1 MFNHILFASP
11 DYFYLLLLIPAIVV
25 WYVFRFRRSQPS
37 LRVSSTLPFANDLAV
52 VHKTWLYHG
61 LFVLENDMPLILIII
76 ALARPQSTSSH
87 NDVNV
92 EGIDIVMAMDIS
104 GSMLAQDFT
113 PNRIE
118 AAKEVGIDFIKGRPD
133 DRIGLVVFSGESFTQ
148 CPLTT
153 DHTVLID
160 LYKDLH
166 SGMIEDGTAL
176 GDGLATA
183 VNRLKESKT
192 VSKVIILLTDGVNN
206 MGSVDPVSAAE
217 IAKLYGVRVYTIGVG
232 THGYAPI
239 PVQTP
244 FGTQLQNMPVEI
256 DEPLLE
262 RIAQMT
268 GGKYFR
274 AVNRAALVEIYKEID
289 RMEKSKIDVTE
300 FRKKSEEFMPWA
312 LTGMLLFILELLL
325 RYSVFRRLP

>member
-1 MFNHILFASP
+1 MFNHILFASTE
-11 DYFYLLLLIPAIVV
+11 YFYLLLLIPPIIV
-25 WYVFRFRRSQPS
+25 WYVLRFRKSQPS
-37 LRVSSTLPFANDLAV
+37 LRVSSTSPFAKV
-52 VHKTWLYHG
+52 SRGSKTWLYHG
-61 LFVLENDMPLILIII
+61 LFALRMIALVLLII
-76 ALARPQSTSSH
+76 ALARPQSTSNHRDIS
-87 NDVNV
+87 V

-118 AAKEVGIDFIKGRPD
+118 AAKEVGIDFINGRPT

-153 DHTVLID
+153 DHVVLTN
-160 LYKDLH
+160 LYKELQ

-183 VNRLKESKT
+183 VNRLKESKAI
-192 VSKVIILLTDGVNN
+192 SKVIILLTDGVNN

-232 THGYAPI
+232 TQGYAPI

-244 FGTQLQNMPVEI
+244 FGTQIQNMEVQI
-256 DEPLLE
+256 DEPLLK
-262 RIAQMT
+262 RIADMT
-268 GGKYFR
+268 GAKYFR
-274 AVNRAALVEIYKEID
+274 AVNKDALSNIYKEID
-289 RMEKSKIDVTE
+289 RMEKSKVDVTE

-312 LTGMLLFILELLL
+312 LAGLILLITELLL

>member
-11 DYFYLLLLIPAIVV
+11 DYFYLLLFIPPIVV
-25 WYVFRFRRSQPS
+25 WYILRFRKTQPS
-37 LRVSSTLPFANDLAV
+37 IRVSSTLPFAKISRGN
-52 VHKTWLYHG
+52 KTWLYHG
-61 LFVLENDMPLILIII
+61 LFVLRMAVFMLIIV

-87 NDVNV
+87 SDVNV

-133 DRIGLVVFSGESFTQ
+133 DRVGLVVFSGESFTQ

-153 DHTVLID
+153 DHNVLIN
-160 LYKDLH
+160 LYRDLH

-176 GDGLATA
+176 GDGLANA

-192 VSKVIILLTDGVNN
+192 LSKVIILLTDGVNN

-244 FGTQLQNMPVEI
+244 FGVQIQNMEVQI

-268 GGKYFR
+268 GAKYFR
-274 AVNRAALVEIYKEID
+274 AINRSALVEIYKEID

-300 FRKKSEEFMPWA
+300 FRRKSEEFMPWA
-312 LTGMLLFILELLL
+312 LAGMVLLLIELLL
-325 RYSVFRRLP
+325 RYTVFRRLP

>member
-11 DYFYLLLLIPAIVV
+11 DYFYLLLLIPVIVV
-25 WYVFRFRRSQPS
+25 WYIFRFRRSQPS
-37 LRVSSTLPFANDLAV
+37 LRVSSTMAFAKISRGN
-52 VHKTWLYHG
+52 KTWLYHG
-61 LFVLENDMPLILIII
+61 LFVLRMMAFVLLVI

-92 EGIDIVMAMDIS
+92 EGIDIVIAQDIS
-104 GSMLAQDFT
+104 GSMLAEDFT

-118 AAKEVGIDFIKGRPD
+118 AAKEVGIDFIKGRPT

-153 DHTVLID
+153 DHNVLIN
-160 LYKDLH
+160 LYSELH
-166 SGMIEDGTAL
+166 SGMIDDGTAL

-192 VSKVIILLTDGVNN
+192 LSKVIILLTDGVNN
-206 MGSVDPVSAAE
+206 MGSVDPVSASE

-232 THGYAPI
+232 TQGYAPI

-256 DEPLLE
+256 DEALLE
-262 RIAQMT
+262 HIAQMT
-268 GGKYFR
+268 GAKYFR
-274 AVNRAALVEIYKEID
+274 AMNKAALVDIYKEID

-312 LTGMLLFILELLL
+312 LAGMLLLITELLL

>member
-25 WYVFRFRRSQPS
+25 WYVFRFRKSQPS
-37 LRVSSTLPFANDLAV
+37 MRVSSTLPFKKINRGN
-52 VHKTWLYHG
+52 KTWLFHG
-61 LFVLENDMPLILIII
+61 LFVLRMLALVLIIV

-87 NDVNV
+87 NDVSV
-92 EGIDIVMAMDIS
+92 EGIDIVLAMDIS
-104 GSMLAQDFT
+104 GSMMAQDFS

-118 AAKEVGIDFIKGRPD
+118 AAKEVGIDFINGRPD

-153 DHTVLID
+153 DHNVLIN
-160 LYKDLH
+160 LFHDLH
-166 SGMIEDGTAL
+166 SGMIDDGTAL

-183 VNRLKESKT
+183 VNRLKESKAI
-192 VSKVIILLTDGVNN
+192 SKVIILLTDGVNN

-244 FGTQLQNMPVEI
+244 FGMQIQNMEVQI

-262 RIAQMT
+262 HIAQMT
-268 GGKYFR
+268 DGKYFR
-274 AVNRAALVEIYKEID
+274 AVNKTALSEIYKEID
-289 RMEKSKIDVTE
+289 RMEKSKIEVTE
-300 FRKKSEEFMPWA
+300 FRKKSEVFMPWA
-312 LTGMLLFILELLL
+312 LGGIILLITELLL
-325 RYSVFRRLP
+325 RYTLFRRLP

>member
-11 DYFYLLLLIPAIVV
+11 DYFYLLLLIPPIVV
-25 WYVFRFRRSQPS
+25 WYVLQFRKSQPS
-37 LRVSSTLPFANDLAV
+37 IRVSSTLPFAKISRGN
-52 VHKTWLYHG
+52 KTWLYHG
-61 LFVLENDMPLILIII
+61 LFVLRMVALVFIII
-76 ALARPQSTSSH
+76 ALARPQSSSSH
-87 NDVNV
+87 SDVNV

-166 SGMIEDGTAL
+166 SGMIDDGTAL

-183 VNRLKESKT
+183 VSRLKESKT
-192 VSKVIILLTDGVNN
+192 LSKVIILLTDGVNN

-244 FGTQLQNMPVEI
+244 FGMQIQNMEVQI

-268 GGKYFR
+268 GAKYFR
-274 AVNRAALVEIYKEID
+274 AINRSALVEIYKEID

-312 LTGMLLFILELLL
+312 LAGMVLLLIELLL
-325 RYSVFRRLP
+325 RYTVFRRLP

>member
-11 DYFYLLLLIPAIVV
+11 GYFYLLLLIPPIIV
-25 WYVFRFRRSQPS
+25 WYVLRFRKSQPS
-37 LRVSSTLPFANDLAV
+37 LRVSSTSPFAKVNKGS
-52 VHKTWLYHG
+52 KTWLYHG
-61 LFVLENDMPLILIII
+61 LFTLRMVALVLLII
-76 ALARPQSTSSH
+76 ALARPQSTSRH
-87 NDVNV
+87 RDVSV

-118 AAKEVGIDFIKGRPD
+118 AAKEVGIDFINGRPN

-153 DHTVLID
+153 DHAVLTN
-160 LYKDLH
+160 LYKELQ

-183 VNRLKESKT
+183 VTRLKESKAI
-192 VSKVIILLTDGVNN
+192 SKVIILLTDGVNN

-232 THGYAPI
+232 TQGYAPI

-244 FGTQLQNMPVEI
+244 FGTQLQNMEVQI
-256 DEPLLE
+256 DEPLLV
-262 RIAQMT
+262 RIANMT
-268 GGKYFR
+268 GAKYFR
-274 AVNRAALVEIYKEID
+274 AVNKRALENIYKEID
-289 RMEKSKIDVTE
+289 RMEKSKVDVTE
-300 FRKKSEEFMPWA
+300 FRRKSEEFMPWA
-312 LTGMLLFILELLL
+312 LAALVLLISELLL
-325 RYSVFRRLP
+325 KYTVFRRLP

>member
-25 WYVFRFRRSQPS
+25 WYVFRFRKSQPS
-37 LRVSSTLPFANDLAV
+37 IRVSSILPFLKISRGN
-52 VHKTWLYHG
+52 KTWLYHG
-61 LFVLENDMPLILIII
+61 LFILRMFSFVLIII

-87 NDVNV
+87 NDINV
-92 EGIDIVMAMDIS
+92 EGIDIIMAMDIS

-232 THGYAPI
+232 TQGYAPI

-244 FGTQLQNMPVEI
+244 FGVQIQNMEVQI

-274 AVNRAALVEIYKEID
+274 AINRSALVEIYKEID

-312 LTGMLLFILELLL
+312 LAGMLLLILELLL
-325 RYSVFRRLP
+325 RYTVFRRLP

>member
-25 WYVFRFRRSQPS
+25 WYVFRFRKSQPS
-37 LRVSSTLPFANDLAV
+37 IRVSSILPFLKISRGN
-52 VHKTWLYHG
+52 KTWLFHG
-61 LFVLENDMPLILIII
+61 LFVLRMISMVLIII

-87 NDVNV
+87 NDINV

-153 DHTVLID
+153 DHNVLIN
-160 LYKDLH
+160 LYGELR
-166 SGMIEDGTAL
+166 SGMIDDGTAL

-232 THGYAPI
+232 TQGYAPI

-244 FGTQLQNMPVEI
+244 FGTQIQNMEVQI

-274 AVNRAALVEIYKEID
+274 AINRAALVEIYKEID

-325 RYSVFRRLP
+325 RYTVFRRLP